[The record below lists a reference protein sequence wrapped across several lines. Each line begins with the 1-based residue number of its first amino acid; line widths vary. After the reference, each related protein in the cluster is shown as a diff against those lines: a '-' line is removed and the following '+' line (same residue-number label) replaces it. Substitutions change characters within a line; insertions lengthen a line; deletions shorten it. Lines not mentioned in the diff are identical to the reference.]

1 MTLLKFDEVVA
12 KQDLPT
18 KDIEVPEWGGTVRI
32 RHWTVAERDEFSRRV
47 KSEDKESVGAW
58 IVSVLAVDENGK
70 QWCPEGK
77 AIELSKKNPKAI
89 DLLVSAIVDLNKVT
103 DTEVENAVKK

>member
-32 RHWTVAERDEFSRRV
+32 RHWTVAERDEFVRRSA
-47 KSEDKESVGAW
+47 KDDKESVGSW
-58 IVSVLAVDENGK
+58 VVSILAIDESGK
-70 QWCPEGK
+70 PWCPPER
-77 AIELSKKNPKAI
+77 ASELQKKNPKAI
-89 DLLVSAIVDLNKVT
+89 DVIVNAVIELTKR
-103 DTEVENAVKK
+103 TEKSVDDAVKK